1 MEVVA
6 DSDVEGSV
14 AVDSGSADS
23 SADPG
28 VVRKKR
34 EVEVSC
40 ESSVAED
47 SAAEAN
53 PTVVDFRVEE
63 AGEAV
68 GKAVAR
74 EVASTTE
81 VAAARTELLSVAVAA
96 RNCSRHRRQRSR
108 RSLNSPPKNP
118 FFAGPLKEFV
128 EVNIYTDLRNRDEAI
143 KLVEHELP
151 CHRGGCLRFRRCLQR
166 LHRLGGGG

>member
-1 MEVVA
+1 MYNLREVCTRPSSNRDTAVDREVRSGEEDSAAEAREEVVA
-6 DSDVEGSV
+6 DTEVEGSV

-68 GKAVAR
+68 GKAVV
-74 EVASTTE
+74 EVVAGTTE
-81 VAAARTELLSVAVAA
+81 VAAARTELL
-96 RNCSRHRRQRSR
+96 
-108 RSLNSPPKNP
+108 
-118 FFAGPLKEFV
+118 
-128 EVNIYTDLRNRDEAI
+128 
-143 KLVEHELP
+143 
-151 CHRGGCLRFRRCLQR
+151 
-166 LHRLGGGG
+166 